1 MYRSFCKWFEKK
13 FYLKSDDQIEVYLGK
28 RITQDRAKVTVTMS
42 QEHYLM
48 ACLEKFGLTDCI
60 GVDKPIFARLS
71 VQNQSEVTNPS
82 VQELYRGMV
91 GSFLYL
97 ASWTRPNIA
106 FAVSELSRLFPIL
119 ANSIWKQL
127 SVCSVISKRLCISVW
142 YTARHRPPCHPI
154 HCKGT

>member
-82 VQELYRGMV
+82 VQELYRGRV
-91 GSFLYL
+91 GSLLYL
-97 ASWTRPNIA
+97 ASWTRPDSA
-106 FAVSELSRLFPIL
+106 FAVSELSRFVSNPGKPHLE
-119 ANSIWKQL
+119 AA
-127 SVCSVISKRLCISVW
+127 KRVLR
-142 YTARHRPPCHPI
+142 YLKKTMHHTARHRPPCSLTL
-154 HCKGT
+154 CRGT